1 MVDSAGEANRS
12 TSSHALNSASSRSH
26 TVFTIHMQMRMLGEG
41 EERAVTSKLNLV
53 DLAGSERTKKT
64 GVTGQ
69 ALKVEPWSSTM
80 FAFQSHASPLAR
92 YIVGP
97 LEAHCAI
104 AQWAI
109 SDVLDRLCM
118 LC

>member
-1 MVDSAGEANRS
+1 MSVRDALPQVLLSFVLPLEDLEHSKTYAKPMVDSAGEANRS

-69 ALKVEPWSSTM
+69 ALKVEHCLCLTM
-80 FAFQSHASPLAR
+80 FACQLHTSS
-92 YIVGP
+92 
-97 LEAHCAI
+97 
-104 AQWAI
+104 
-109 SDVLDRLCM
+109 
-118 LC
+118 